1 MTVQDGCRGCFFM
14 HAWLRTVRVEEC
26 AVTYSDFFKGAN

>member
-1 MTVQDGCRGCFFM
+1 MTVQMVVGADFFM
-14 HAWLRTVRVEEC
+14 RGMVRTVRVEGC